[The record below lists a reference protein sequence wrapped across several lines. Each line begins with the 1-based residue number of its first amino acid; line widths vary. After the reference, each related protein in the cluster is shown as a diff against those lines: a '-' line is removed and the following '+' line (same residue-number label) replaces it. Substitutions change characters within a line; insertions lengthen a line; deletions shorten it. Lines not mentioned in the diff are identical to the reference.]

1 MYGPDEIPA
10 DIKEKLPTVPV
21 YTFDNFLKLGT
32 AVVNDELVTRA
43 KAMKPGHTCTLI
55 YTSGTTGPP
64 KAVMITHDNIT
75 WTVRA
80 MLAYVPGGKLD
91 NDDHMI
97 SFLPLSHV
105 AAQMLDM
112 HMPMQTG
119 AQCHFA
125 QPDALKGSLAMTLK
139 AVRPTI
145 FFGVPRVWEK
155 FYDKLQEVAKAST
168 GLKKTISTWA
178 KGVALKHWESK
189 EFGSKSGDAL
199 LYPLARKLLH
209 KAHLALGFDRCKA
222 FYVSAAPIEVK
233 ILKYFSSID
242 IPIME
247 LFGQSECT
255 GPHASNKL
263 DAFKIGS
270 VGRPLPGTET
280 IISPDSG
287 ELCYRGRHIFAGYM
301 KMEDKTKETVDD
313 DGWLH
318 SGDVVKVCAIAC
330 ASLSNKN
337 YACNNLFSQT
347 FFKID
352 DDHDPSIPKPSGFVF
367 ITGRIKELIITAGGE
382 NVPPVLIEDQ
392 FKLAIPALSNC
403 MVIGD
408 KRKFLTILLCLQV
421 EIDEDG
427 LATKKLAGR
436 ALDISKEIGS
446 TATTT
451 DEVMVDPLWKE
462 YLDKGMKAANKAA
475 TSRAQNVGKWGLLA
489 TDFTEKGGEL
499 TPTLKLKRS
508 VAAEIH
514 NETIEALY
522 A

>member
-10 DIKEKLPTVPV
+10 DIKEKLPAVPV
-21 YTFDNFLKLGT
+21 YTFDNFLKLGAT
-32 AVVNDELVTRA
+32 LANEELVTRA
-43 KAMKPGHTCTLI
+43 KSMKPGHTCTLI

-80 MLAYVPGGKLD
+80 MISYVPGGKLD

-125 QPDALKGSLAMTLK
+125 QPDALKGSLATTLK

-168 GLKKTISTWA
+168 GLKKVLSTWA
-178 KGVALKHWESK
+178 KATALKHWESK
-189 EFGSKSGDAL
+189 EFGSKTGDAL

-209 KAHLALGFDRCKA
+209 KAHLALGFDRCKS

-233 ILKYFSSID
+233 ILKYFTSID

-263 DAFKIGS
+263 EAFKIGS

-280 IISPDSG
+280 MIGPDSG

-301 KMEDKTKETVDD
+301 KMEDKTKETVDA
-313 DGWLH
+313 DGWMH
-318 SGDVVKVCAIAC
+318 SGDVVKVCTALPC
-330 ASLSNKN
+330 
-337 YACNNLFSQT
+337 
-347 FFKID
+347 
-352 DDHDPSIPKPSGFVF
+352 HD
-367 ITGRIKELIITAGGE
+367 
-382 NVPPVLIEDQ
+382 
-392 FKLAIPALSNC
+392 
-403 MVIGD
+403 
-408 KRKFLTILLCLQV
+408 
-421 EIDEDG
+421 
-427 LATKKLAGR
+427 
-436 ALDISKEIGS
+436 
-446 TATTT
+446 
-451 DEVMVDPLWKE
+451 
-462 YLDKGMKAANKAA
+462 
-475 TSRAQNVGKWGLLA
+475 
-489 TDFTEKGGEL
+489 
-499 TPTLKLKRS
+499 
-508 VAAEIH
+508 
-514 NETIEALY
+514 
-522 A
+522 